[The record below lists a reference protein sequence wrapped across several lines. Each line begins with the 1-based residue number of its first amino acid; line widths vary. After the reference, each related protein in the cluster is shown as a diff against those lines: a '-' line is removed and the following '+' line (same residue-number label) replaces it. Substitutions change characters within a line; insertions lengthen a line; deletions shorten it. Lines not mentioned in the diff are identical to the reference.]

1 MKRVILAGIMLLS
14 PCLAWGAGTIAY
26 VANSDVAMTIEC
38 TAHTDGT
45 FEADLSDAMMSDL
58 HGFYVYEIVSYS
70 GATTVTADSDLAI
83 TDSLGRTVMSATG
96 NGLNF
101 VDDNTVQTAYT
112 EGPNG
117 DHYYLVDK
125 NIPLT
130 FTISNNDVASAK
142 HRFRISKVK

>member
-1 MKRVILAGIMLLS
+1 
-14 PCLAWGAGTIAY
+14 
-26 VANSDVAMTIEC
+26 
-38 TAHTDGT
+38 
-45 FEADLSDAMMSDL
+45 MMSDL

>member
-1 MKRVILAGIMLLS
+1 MKRFILAAILMLT
-14 PCLAWGAGTIAY
+14 PGMAWGAGTITY
-26 VANSDVAMTIEC
+26 VSNSDVAMTIEC
-38 TAHTDGT
+38 TAHTDGS

-58 HGFYVYEIVSYS
+58 HGFFIYEITSYY

-83 TDSLGRTVMSATG
+83 TDSIGRTVMSATG
-96 NGLNF
+96 NGANF
-101 VDDNTVQTAYT
+101 IDDNTIQTAYT

-130 FTISNNDVASAK
+130 FTITGNAVASAT
-142 HRFRISKVK
+142 HRLRISKSK